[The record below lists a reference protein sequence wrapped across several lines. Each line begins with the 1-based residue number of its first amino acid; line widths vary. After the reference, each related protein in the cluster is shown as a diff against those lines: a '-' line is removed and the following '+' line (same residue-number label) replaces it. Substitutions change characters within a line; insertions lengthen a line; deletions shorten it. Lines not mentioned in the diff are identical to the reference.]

1 MKTEPGATGKN
12 ALVAAPHRRAALGLD
27 ALGDARLVLEQQL
40 RVREHRIPRCCKLL
54 LLVFAESANLGVPL
68 LAPIAHFHR
77 PRRAHGAGGA

>member
-40 RVREHRIPRCCKLL
+40 RVREHRIPRDGKLL
-54 LLVFAESANLGVPL
+54 LLVFAESANLVVPL
-68 LAPIAHFHR
+68 LTPIAHFHR
-77 PRRAHGAGGA
+77 PRCAHGARGA